1 MPFVWSAAL
10 QEVSCLHLTCRC
22 PKLGAGFMD
31 PKFAGKPIA
40 AASYYGGGR
49 MDIEQMPETPNRGA
63 HHRRA
68 QSETFFRFPD
78 EDILLDDVV
87 ADFNFAN
94 IDLPSLSSDAPI
106 PTTTGESSSKSEGE
120 SSDVNAVK
128 STASRPPGPIN
139 HIRSLSVDADFF
151 DGLGLSSP
159 AEAGGGYRH
168 RHSNSMDGSAASS
181 FEGDSML
188 MMLDNSKK
196 ALAPDKLAEL
206 ALIDPKRAKRILA
219 NRQSAA
225 RSKERKIR
233 YTSELERKV
242 QTLQNEATTLSTQV
256 TMLQRDTTGLTSEN
270 KELKLRL
277 QAMEQQAKL
286 RDALNETLRA
296 EVQRL
301 KIETGQ
307 MPPLNGMNYNRL
319 LPHQYSSHPQSFH
332 HFTNQNTQQPP
343 PPPQQQIRLPDSTA
357 NRPPKPTFM
366 DFN

>member
-1 MPFVWSAAL
+1 MYPNF
-10 QEVSCLHLTCRC
+10 T
-22 PKLGAGFMD
+22 
-31 PKFAGKPIA
+31 GKPIA
-40 AASYYGGGR
+40 AGAGASHHGIIR
-49 MDIEQMPETPNRGA
+49 TDIDQMPETPNRTS

-78 EDILLDDVV
+78 DDILLDDVV
-87 ADFNFAN
+87 ADFNFAT
-94 IDLPSLSSDAPI
+94 IDLPSLSSDAPV
-106 PTTTGESSSKSEGE
+106 PTTTGDSSSKSEGE
-120 SSDVNAVK
+120 SSDVAVK
-128 STASRPPGPIN
+128 SVNYN
-139 HIRSLSVDADFF
+139 HKRSFSVDADFYN
-151 DGLGLSSP
+151 GLGSG
-159 AEAGGGYRH
+159 AT
-168 RHSNSMDGSAASS
+168 S
-181 FEGDSML
+181 FEGDSVL
-188 MMLDNSKK
+188 MMVDNSKK

-307 MPPLNGMNYNRL
+307 MPPHNGMNYNRS
-319 LPHQYSSHPQSFH
+319 LPPQHSSHPQMFH
-332 HFTNQNTQQPP
+332 HFANQPS
-343 PPPQQQIRLPDSTA
+343 QQQTPQPHNRMPESAT
-357 NRPPKPTFM
+357 NRPPRPTFM

>member
-1 MPFVWSAAL
+1 
-10 QEVSCLHLTCRC
+10 
-22 PKLGAGFMD
+22 MD
-31 PKFAGKPIA
+31 PNFTGKPIA
-40 AASYYGGGR
+40 AAS
-49 MDIEQMPETPNRGA
+49 
-63 HHRRA
+63 HHRRS

-78 EDILLDDVV
+78 DDILLDDVV

-94 IDLPSLSSDAPI
+94 IDLPSFSSDAP
-106 PTTTGESSSKSEGE
+106 GDSSSKSEGE
-120 SSDVNAVK
+120 SSDVVK
-128 STASRPPGPIN
+128 STASRPPGLVN
-139 HIRSLSVDADFF
+139 HSRSLSVDADFF
-151 DGLGLSSP
+151 NGLGFN
-159 AEAGGGYRH
+159 H
-168 RHSNSMDGSAASS
+168 RRSGSIDGSAASS
-181 FEGDSML
+181 FEGDST
-188 MMLDNSKK
+188 MMMMVDNSKK
-196 ALAPDKLAEL
+196 ALAPDKLKEL

-225 RSKERKIR
+225 RSKERKVK

-277 QAMEQQAKL
+277 QALEQQAKL

-307 MPPLNGMNYNRL
+307 TRPLNGMNYNRS
-319 LPHQYSSHPQSFH
+319 LPPQHSQHPQMFH
-332 HFTNQNTQQPP
+332 HFTNPNTQQPP
-343 PPPQQQIRLPDSTA
+343 QQQQQQQNRTPDSTP
-357 NRPPKPTFM
+357 NRPPRPTFM

>member
-1 MPFVWSAAL
+1 
-10 QEVSCLHLTCRC
+10 
-22 PKLGAGFMD
+22 MD
-31 PKFAGKPIA
+31 PNFAGKPLPAPAVA
-40 AASYYGGGR
+40 ARYGGGR
-49 MDIEQMPETPNRGA
+49 MDIEQMPDTPNRTT

-68 QSETFFRFPD
+68 QSETFFRFSD
-78 EDILLDDVV
+78 DDILLDDVV

-94 IDLPSLSSDAPI
+94 IDLPPSLSSDGGGGAAPV
-106 PTTTGESSSKSEGE
+106 PTSSGE

-128 STASRPPGPIN
+128 WKSNGGSN
-139 HIRSLSVDADFF
+139 HVRSVSVDADFF
-151 DGLGLSSP
+151 NGLGLGSSG
-159 AEAGGGYRH
+159 AT
-168 RHSNSMDGSAASS
+168 S
-181 FEGDSML
+181 FDGDSVL
-188 MMLDNSKK
+188 MMVDNSKK

-307 MPPLNGMNYNRL
+307 MPPLNGMSYNRS
-319 LPHQYSSHPQSFH
+319 LPPNPQMFH
-332 HFTNQNTQQPP
+332 HFTTSQQTQQ
-343 PPPQQQIRLPDSTA
+343 QQQQQNRMPDSTT
-357 NRPPKPTFM
+357 NRPPRPTFM

>member
-1 MPFVWSAAL
+1 
-10 QEVSCLHLTCRC
+10 
-22 PKLGAGFMD
+22 MD
-31 PKFAGKPIA
+31 PKFAGRPIA
-40 AASYYGGGR
+40 VASSYYGGGR

-63 HHRRA
+63 RHRRA
-68 QSETFFRFPD
+68 QSETFFRLPD

-106 PTTTGESSSKSEGE
+106 PTTTGDSSSKSEGE
-120 SSDVNAVK
+120 SSDVNAAK
-128 STASRPPGPIN
+128 STASRPLSTSS

-151 DGLGLSSP
+151 DGLGLNSA
-159 AEAGGGYRH
+159 AESEKFSGGGYRH

-181 FEGDSML
+181 FEGDSMS

-233 YTSELERKV
+233 YTGELERKV

-256 TMLQRDTTGLTSEN
+256 TMLQRDTSGLTSEN

-307 MPPLNGMNYNRL
+307 MLPLNGMNYKRS
-319 LPHQYSSHPQSFH
+319 LPSPQYSSHPQTFH
-332 HFTNQNTQQPP
+332 HFGNQNTQQQQQ
-343 PPPQQQIRLPDSTA
+343 QQQIRTP
-357 NRPPKPTFM
+357 NNHQPKPTFM